1 MSQAICFIEGMNADR
16 AIARFAEAQHGL
28 VTRAQALG
36 AGLGSDGIRRRVLGG
51 RWERIHPG
59 VFRLAGTRRTWE
71 HVLMAACLAAG
82 PEAVASHHAA
92 AALHGWSVSDKRIHL
107 GVPRG
112 KHPRVAGAVIHRTAL
127 APWDIDRRHGIPVTS
142 RIRTLIDLSAVVG
155 ATELADLLDDALA
168 RRSVDLSD
176 LKDRLEALGR
186 GRKGSGNLLAAIRV
200 RQGTDRPSGSRL
212 QTRLRTAL
220 RGASIPLPQEEY
232 EVRLPNGRKR
242 YIDFAYPQVKL
253 ALEADSYR
261 HHSSFKDWASDQ
273 ERNNDLAAIG
283 WRILRF
289 TYGGLVRDPGGV
301 AKRVARALAGPEV
314 GPF

>member
-1 MSQAICFIEGMNADR
+1 
-16 AIARFAEAQHGL
+16 
-28 VTRAQALG
+28 
-36 AGLGSDGIRRRVLGG
+36 
-51 RWERIHPG
+51 
-59 VFRLAGTRRTWE
+59 
-71 HVLMAACLAAG
+71 
-82 PEAVASHHAA
+82 
-92 AALHGWSVSDKRIHL
+92 
-107 GVPRG
+107 
-112 KHPRVAGAVIHRTAL
+112 VIHRTAL